1 MSNALVEVEEVG
13 REFHGRWVLR
23 DVSFMVKEGEILG
36 FLGPNGAGKTTTM
49 RIITG
54 YLPPSTGRVRV
65 AGYDVVED
73 PLEVKK
79 RIGYLPENPPLYK
92 ELTVKEYLKF
102 VMEIKGVPK
111 KLRKVR
117 LSEVID
123 YCGLKDV
130 YGRLVGNLSRGYRQR
145 VALAQAL
152 ISNPDLLILDEPTSG
167 LDAVQ
172 IAEVRSL
179 IKSLRGKH
187 TVILSTHILPEV
199 TATCDRVIIIS
210 KGRIVAEDTL
220 EGLEARLRPSKK
232 VEVKVARYADKIVEE
247 LKKLPSIISVSP
259 SGDGSIL
266 VEYPQN
272 LDLREDIARVIVS
285 AGAGLLELKPVSM
298 TLEEVFLELVTEEE
312 AEVS

>member
-1 MSNALVEVEEVG
+1 VKDALVEVQEVG
-13 REFHGRWVLR
+13 KEFHGRWVLR
-23 DVSFMVKEGEILG
+23 DVSFTVKEGEILG

-54 YLPPSTGRVRV
+54 YLPPSVGRVKV
-65 AGYDVVED
+65 AGYDVTEN

-79 RIGYLPENPPLYK
+79 RIGYLPESPPIYR

-102 VMEIKGVPK
+102 VMEIKDVPRRE
-111 KLRKVR
+111 RKER
-117 LSEVID
+117 LSEVIE

-179 IKSLRGKH
+179 IRSLKGKH

-210 KGRIVAEDTL
+210 NGKIVAEDTL

-232 VEVKVARYADKIVEE
+232 VEIKVARYRDKVCEE
-247 LKKLPSIISVSP
+247 ISKLPSVISVVP
-259 SGDGSIL
+259 SRNDAIL
-266 VEYPQN
+266 VEYPQS
-272 LDLREDIARVIVS
+272 LDLREDIARVIVNL
-285 AGAGLLELKPVSM
+285 GAGLLELKPVSM
-298 TLEEVFLELVTEEE
+298 TLEEVFLQLVTEEE
-312 AEVS
+312 AGKA

>member
-1 MSNALVEVEEVG
+1 MVEVEEVG

-23 DVSFMVKEGEILG
+23 DVSFTVKEGEILG

-54 YLPPSTGRVRV
+54 YLPPSAGRVRV
-65 AGYDVVED
+65 AGYDVVEN

-111 KLRKVR
+111 KLRKER

-152 ISNPDLLILDEPTSG
+152 ISDPDLLILDEPTSG

-199 TATCDRVIIIS
+199 TATCDRVIIVS
-210 KGRIVAEDTL
+210 GGRIVAEDTL

-232 VEVKVARYADKIVEE
+232 VEVKVARYVDKVVEE

-285 AGAGLLELKPVSM
+285 AGAGLLELKPVTM

-312 AEVS
+312 AEAS

>member
-23 DVSFMVKEGEILG
+23 DVSFTVKEGEILG

-54 YLPPSTGRVRV
+54 YLPPSAGRVRV
-65 AGYDVVED
+65 AGYDVVEN

-111 KLRKVR
+111 KLRKER

-152 ISNPDLLILDEPTSG
+152 ISDPDLLILDEPTSG

-199 TATCDRVIIIS
+199 TATCDRVIIVS
-210 KGRIVAEDTL
+210 GGRIVAEDTL

-232 VEVKVARYADKIVEE
+232 VEVKVARYVDKVVEE

-285 AGAGLLELKPVSM
+285 AGAGLLELKPVTM

-312 AEVS
+312 AEAS

>member
-1 MSNALVEVEEVG
+1 MKDALVEVQEVG
-13 REFHGRWVLR
+13 KEFHGRWVLR
-23 DVSFMVKEGEILG
+23 DVSFTVKEGEILG

-54 YLPPSTGRVRV
+54 YLPPSVGRVKV
-65 AGYDVVED
+65 AGYDVTEN

-79 RIGYLPENPPLYK
+79 RIGYLPESPPIYR

-102 VMEIKGVPK
+102 VMEIKDVPRRE
-111 KLRKVR
+111 RKER
-117 LSEVID
+117 LSEVIE

-179 IKSLRGKH
+179 IRSLKGKH

-210 KGRIVAEDTL
+210 NGKIVAEDTL

-232 VEVKVARYADKIVEE
+232 VEIKVARYRDKVCEE
-247 LKKLPSIISVSP
+247 ISKLPSVISVVP
-259 SGDGSIL
+259 SRNDAIL
-266 VEYPQN
+266 VEYPQS
-272 LDLREDIARVIVS
+272 LDLREDIARVIVNL
-285 AGAGLLELKPVSM
+285 GAGLLELKPVSM
-298 TLEEVFLELVTEEE
+298 TLEEVFLQLVTEEE
-312 AEVS
+312 AGKA

>member
-1 MSNALVEVEEVG
+1 M
-13 REFHGRWVLR
+13 
-23 DVSFMVKEGEILG
+23 
-36 FLGPNGAGKTTTM
+36 
-49 RIITG
+49 
-54 YLPPSTGRVRV
+54 
-65 AGYDVVED
+65 
-73 PLEVKK
+73 
-79 RIGYLPENPPLYK
+79 
-92 ELTVKEYLKF
+92 
-102 VMEIKGVPK
+102 
-111 KLRKVR
+111 
-117 LSEVID
+117 
-123 YCGLKDV
+123 
-130 YGRLVGNLSRGYRQR
+130 
-145 VALAQAL
+145 ALAQAL
-152 ISNPDLLILDEPTSG
+152 ISDPDLLILDEPTSG

-199 TATCDRVIIIS
+199 TATCDRVIIVS
-210 KGRIVAEDTL
+210 GGRIVAEDTL

-232 VEVKVARYADKIVEE
+232 VEVKVARYVDKVVEE

-285 AGAGLLELKPVSM
+285 AGAGLLELKPVTM

-312 AEVS
+312 AEAS

>member
-1 MSNALVEVEEVG
+1 MSDALVEVEEIG

-23 DVSFMVKEGEILG
+23 DVSFTVREGEILG

-65 AGYDVVED
+65 AGYDVIEN

-102 VMEIKGVPK
+102 VMEIKGVPTRI
-111 KLRKVR
+111 RKER

-152 ISNPDLLILDEPTSG
+152 ISDPDLLILDEPTSG

-210 KGRIVAEDTL
+210 KGKIVAEDTL

-232 VEVKVARYADKIVEE
+232 VEVKVARYADRVVEE

-259 SGDGSIL
+259 SGDDSIL

-285 AGAGLLELKPVSM
+285 TGAGLLELKPVSM

>member
-1 MSNALVEVEEVG
+1 LVEVQEVG
-13 REFHGRWVLR
+13 KEFHGRWVLR
-23 DVSFMVKEGEILG
+23 DVSFTVKEGEILG

-54 YLPPSTGRVRV
+54 YLPPSVGRVKV
-65 AGYDVVED
+65 AGYDVTEN

-79 RIGYLPENPPLYK
+79 RIGYLPESPPIYR

-102 VMEIKGVPK
+102 VMEIKDVPRRE
-111 KLRKVR
+111 RKER
-117 LSEVID
+117 LSEVIE

-179 IKSLRGKH
+179 IRSLKGKH

-210 KGRIVAEDTL
+210 NGKIVAEDTL

-232 VEVKVARYADKIVEE
+232 VEIKVARYRDKVCEE
-247 LKKLPSIISVSP
+247 ISKLPSVISVVP
-259 SGDGSIL
+259 SRNDAIL
-266 VEYPQN
+266 VEYPQS
-272 LDLREDIARVIVS
+272 LDLREDIARVIVNL
-285 AGAGLLELKPVSM
+285 GAGLLELKPVSM
-298 TLEEVFLELVTEEE
+298 TLEEVFLQLVTEEE
-312 AEVS
+312 AGKA

>member
-1 MSNALVEVEEVG
+1 VSDALVEVEEIG

-23 DVSFMVKEGEILG
+23 DVSFTVREGEILG

-65 AGYDVVED
+65 AGYDVIEN

-102 VMEIKGVPK
+102 VMEIKGVPTRI
-111 KLRKVR
+111 RKER

-152 ISNPDLLILDEPTSG
+152 ISDPDLLILDEPTSG

-210 KGRIVAEDTL
+210 KGKIVAEDTL

-232 VEVKVARYADKIVEE
+232 VEVKVARYADRVVEE

-259 SGDGSIL
+259 SGDDSIL

-285 AGAGLLELKPVSM
+285 TGAGLLELKPVSM